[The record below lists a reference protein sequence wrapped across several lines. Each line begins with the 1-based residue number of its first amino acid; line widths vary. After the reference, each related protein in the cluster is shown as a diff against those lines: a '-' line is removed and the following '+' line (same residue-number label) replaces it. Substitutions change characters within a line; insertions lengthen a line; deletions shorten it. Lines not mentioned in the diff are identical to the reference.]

1 MFTETEKYESGKNS
15 HKMMK
20 LLLDEWEYLKLGTV
34 DWPFSQGAFDDFVQ
48 GVNAQKTDGPTKD
61 ERVRK
66 AAVQY
71 RRIKEINAVRND
83 YIETLIFEKNKN
95 VLPTLRHGRLVDFF
109 ISGKSFDQKVSR
121 GPTNEF
127 KKEFGVKWKSHAI
140 EHPEVVAE
148 YLYSFQDEG
157 RFGADSR
164 LLVVYLDPDVSI
176 DEITSIIEKT
186 DLQDPLEVTFVYSH
200 ENQDEK
206 MTYKVTCF
214 VILLYSPDPPESPS
228 EMIAGETVEAN

>member
-1 MFTETEKYESGKNS
+1 MNLEGIRC
-15 HKMMK
+15 
-20 LLLDEWEYLKLGTV
+20 
-34 DWPFSQGAFDDFVQ
+34 Q
-48 GVNAQKTDGPTKD
+48 
-61 ERVRK
+61 
-66 AAVQY
+66 
-71 RRIKEINAVRND
+71 
-83 YIETLIFEKNKN
+83 
-95 VLPTLRHGRLVDFF
+95 
-109 ISGKSFDQKVSR
+109 
-121 GPTNEF
+121 
-127 KKEFGVKWKSHAI
+127 WKSHAA